1 MGAHEIDLRDGR
13 RANMSEAIFV
23 REWNPIAF
31 HQRVLELEAQG
42 YVTRL
47 ETYEITPEMDPGT
60 GEIIHLYV
68 IEMFLPDSSQK

>member
-1 MGAHEIDLRDGR
+1 MGAHEIDLRDGWR
-13 RANMSEAIFV
+13 VDMSEAILV
-23 REWNPIAF
+23 REWNPTTF

-47 ETYEITPEMDPGT
+47 ETYDITPEMNPET

-68 IEMFLPDSSQK
+68 IEMFLPDPGQK